1 MLLDKTKNLIKIF
14 IILTTFLFH
23 NFICVQVFSSSKNF
37 GIEEVHKLLKQRKF
51 DEAINTLDILSN
63 KNIINA
69 QYLYSQILYAGNI
82 TPQNFEKAYFW
93 SAISDLGGFKNSRK
107 IIDLLENYLDKKEK
121 IEINENIKKFLEKH
135 AMKKNKL
142 AIIQIAKWHIKLSEE
157 IDYINA
163 YKWYNIAV
171 ASGIKSAAK
180 KRDKIINELSAE
192 EIIEAQKQSND
203 IFKKINKV
211 GG

>member
-1 MLLDKTKNLIKIF
+1 MLNKTKNLTKIF
-14 IILTTFLFH
+14 IILAIFLSQ
-23 NFICVQVFSSSKNF
+23 NFISVQVFSSNKTF
-37 GIEEVHKLLKQRKF
+37 EIKEVHKLLNQKKF
-51 DEAINTLDILSN
+51 DEAINALETLSN

-69 QYLYSQILYAGNI
+69 QYLYSQILYSGNI

-93 SAISDLGGFKNSRK
+93 SAISDLGGFKNSKK
-107 IIDLLENYLDKKEK
+107 IIKLLENYLDEKEK

-135 AMKKNKL
+135 AMEKNKL
-142 AIIQIAKWHIKLSEE
+142 AIIQIAKWHIELSEE

-192 EIIEAQKQSND
+192 EIIDAQKQSNK
-203 IFKKINKV
+203 IFKKINKI